1 MITPGALPCSVA
13 AVVRMRHLGGQHA
26 QGSVSSSQPQR
37 EAAAPNTG
45 RSKRGGDDRSGQS
58 GAELTSFGK
67 VGKRPGQTQTSRLCS
82 DAVSTCC

>member
-1 MITPGALPCSVA
+1 M
-13 AVVRMRHLGGQHA
+13 

-37 EAAAPNTG
+37 EAATPNAG

-67 VGKRPGQTQTSRLCS
+67 VWATGRQTLLAHLCCS
-82 DAVSTCC
+82 VASLTCC